1 MAVHVA
7 TGSWDDFWINGNNF
21 YFYFDKAGKF
31 YMIPYDYDNSL
42 GTSSILADAG
52 KQNPLKWG
60 PLDSTSPLANEILKV
75 PAYNEQYKAHLLN
88 LIDPNQNLLDYRK
101 SATRIQ
107 AWHKLIAPHVANDT
121 GEDMVIADVP
131 ASWGNANEY
140 RTLSGDD
147 RTNFFR
153 AKASSIRGALTGTTI
168 YYDKVSF
175 NRAYIHYQELPN
187 GVWTALPGVELSKT
201 EWGGVFQ
208 VVIPGGVHR
217 AAFNNGIGVWD
228 NNGGN
233 DYSFNPGV
241 WTLKNGVLTQGIPN
255 Q

>member
-121 GEDMVIADVP
+121 GEDMEIRDVP
-131 ASWGNANEY
+131 ASWGNAGFY
-140 RTLSGDD
+140 RALSGDAN
-147 RTNFFR
+147 TNFFR
-153 AKASSIRGALTGTTI
+153 AKANSILASVLGTTV
-168 YYDKVSF
+168 YYNSTAF
-175 NRAYIHYQELPN
+175 SQAFIHYQESP
-187 GVWTALPGVELSKT
+187 GGAWTVVPGLQMDKTDQAGLFRIILPGA
-201 EWGGVFQ
+201 
-208 VVIPGGVHR
+208 VHR
-217 AAFNNGIGVWD
+217 AAFNNGAGVWD
-228 NNGGN
+228 NNSGK
-233 DYSFNPGV
+233 DYSFGIGTWNV
-241 WTLKNGVLTQGIPN
+241 QNGKVSIVSP
-255 Q
+255 